1 MRVVVCAKQVPD
13 AEGPPRLD
21 PATRRL
27 DRSGRLALDPA
38 DAVGVET
45 ALRLATEGDEVVLA
59 SMSSAR
65 DVAGLRSALAMGAH
79 RAVLVSDDA
88 LAGADSLV
96 TATVLAAAA
105 RRAAPY
111 DLIVT
116 GTESSDGYTGVLP
129 TQLAALLDL
138 PAVTF
143 ARRVELAG
151 GRLRAERQTEHG
163 TEDVECDLPCVLT
176 VTSGAVAPRYASYK
190 AIVGARTKPID
201 VLGLGD
207 LGGVALPQATHQ
219 EVVDIATA
227 PLRVAGEVVD
237 DDGIGHER
245 IMELLARLKV
255 L

>member
-13 AEGPPRLD
+13 VDGPPQLD
-21 PATRRL
+21 PATHRL

-45 ALRLATEGDEVVLA
+45 ALRLAKEGDEVVLA
-59 SMSSAR
+59 SMSPAR
-65 DVAGLRSALAMGAH
+65 DVGGLRSALAMGAH

-105 RRAAPY
+105 RRTAPY
-111 DLIVT
+111 DVIVA

-143 ARRVELAG
+143 ARRVEVMG

-176 VTSGAVAPRYASYK
+176 VTSGAVTPRYTSYK
-190 AIVGARTKPID
+190 AIVGARAKPIE
-201 VLGLGD
+201 VLGLAD
-207 LGGVALPQATHQ
+207 LGVACPDAIGQ
-219 EVVDIATA
+219 EVVYIATA
-227 PLRVAGEVVD
+227 PPRGAGEVVE
-237 DDGIGHER
+237 DDGTGHAR
-245 IMELLARLKV
+245 IVELLVRLKV
-255 L
+255 I